1 MPEDVQ
7 PETGQGGEATGG
19 LFDSYLQTV
28 PEDGRET
35 VASYL
40 KDASKNVESRLQ
52 EAAEIQKTLG
62 PYRQV
67 ESLSGYEPEQLSE
80 LLAWHQQVTSSEEAY
95 QQWLANAAKEAGL
108 TPAETQE
115 LQNADEGGE
124 LSREQIQEF
133 IDQRAAEQVQPIEQR
148 MAEWEEQR
156 QIDTT
161 EVEIRD
167 ELKRLESENN
177 LELSSEQKAMVLDLG
192 MNHESDGSWIQ
203 AGFDR
208 FREITTQGQRA
219 FVAEKTAQPRTPVT
233 TGGVEAFKPTTDWA
247 EATQQARERLRQAL
261 T

>member
-1 MPEDVQ
+1 MPDDVQ
-7 PETGQGGEATGG
+7 PDEGQGTEATGG

-28 PEDGRET
+28 PEDGRDT

-62 PYRQV
+62 PYKQV
-67 ESLSGYEPEQLSE
+67 EALSGYEPEQLSE
-80 LLAWHQQVTSSEEAY
+80 LLAWHQQVTSSEEAF
-95 QQWLANAAKEAGL
+95 QQWLTNQAREAGL

-115 LQNADEGGE
+115 LQAADEGGE
-124 LSREQIQEF
+124 LTREQIQQF

-148 MAEWEEQR
+148 LNEWEEQR

-167 ELKRLESENN
+167 ELTRLESENS
-177 LELSSEQKAMVLDLG
+177 LELSPDQKAMVLDLG
-192 MNHESDGSWIQ
+192 MNHEGDGSWVQ

-208 FREITTQGQRA
+208 FKEITTAGQRA
-219 FVAEKTAQPRTPVT
+219 FVAEKVAQPRTPVSG
-233 TGGVEAFKPTTDWA
+233 GGVEAFKPTTDWG